1 MSGPDTGQDVLRD
14 AGTATRVA
22 RGGVIRGGGYA
33 LGALL
38 SGVAAIILLRYLGP
52 VEFGKYSAVMALV
65 GIMAGVTEGGLNA
78 VGTREMS
85 VKAPGPDRDRALANL
100 IGVRLIVTPIGVAL
114 MVLVAWAIGFESR
127 LVWGTLIGGLGV
139 IAVSAQTT
147 MMLPLWVDLRMVRL
161 TGVEVLRQAIALGMI
176 AALAAAGASLLPFF
190 AVQIVV
196 GLLVLLIT
204 PMLVAGWRA
213 MRPRLDRSVW
223 VPMLLEALPVAVAV
237 TLNVVYFRVLMVEM
251 EVLSTGDQT
260 GYFATAF
267 RLMEFLIAL
276 PLLVTSVA
284 LPVLSVASEEDAG
297 RMRAAVRA
305 LCEVSLFAGIALAL
319 VIGLAAGPIVDLLGG
334 PGYEPAV
341 PAVQIQ
347 ALTLIPLFIGQA
359 LQVSIIAARKAR
371 LLVIANTVALV
382 TVLVGGLLV
391 IPTHGAVGASWVAVA
406 GEALLALVLVAGV
419 FVLDRAWLPGAG
431 SAVKLAGAGAVAA
444 GIGIWLP
451 VGGPVVAA
459 LLSVVLFGALSLA
472 VRAIDPSLVGAL
484 LARGRS

>member
-1 MSGPDTGQDVLRD
+1 MSGPDTERDVLRGD
-14 AGTATRVA
+14 GTATRLA
-22 RGGVIRGGGYA
+22 RGGLIRGGGYV
-33 LGALL
+33 LGAVL

-78 VGTREMS
+78 VGTREMAVRS
-85 VKAPGPDRDRALANL
+85 GPERGRALANL
-100 IGVRLIVTPIGVAL
+100 IGVRMVVTPIGVAL

-161 TGVEVLRQAIALGMI
+161 TGVEVLRQAIALGVI

-284 LPVLSVASEEDAG
+284 LPVLSVASEEDAA
-297 RMRAAVRA
+297 RMRSAVRT
-305 LCEVSLFAGIALAL
+305 LCEVSLFAGIGLAL
-319 VIGLAAGPIVDLLGG
+319 VVGLAAGPIVDLLGG

-371 LLVIANTVALV
+371 LLVIANTVALA
-382 TVLVGGLLV
+382 TVLVGGLIV
-391 IPTHGAVGASWVAVA
+391 IPDHGAVGASWVAVA
-406 GEALLALVLVAGV
+406 GESLLAVVLVAGA
-419 FVLDRAWLPGAG
+419 FVLDRGWLPRLG
-431 SAVKLAGAGAVAA
+431 STAKLAAA
-444 GIGIWLP
+444 GLLAAAVGIWLP
-451 VGGPVVAA
+451 VGGSIVAA
-459 LLSVVLFGALSLA
+459 VLALVLFAAASLA
-472 VRAIDPSLVGAL
+472 VRAVDPAL
-484 LARGRS
+484 LGTLRTRGRG